1 MVSNRI
7 FCSGVFYIMME
18 YLFIMNHLNRQ
29 VLKGKKNHFLKVPFS
44 KRKVQKFTNEMEGK
58 DNLEKFECGKF
69 V

>member
-1 MVSNRI
+1 
-7 FCSGVFYIMME
+7 MME